1 MWHTTGGRHNHVAAK
16 SLRGVI
22 PTTVTD
28 KIEIASIAPMAL
40 LDPTPPPYDIGE
52 WQKKPFPERVKMV
65 CQSWALQGYGTP
77 WPIYIVYILKIA
89 FYVWIWSLFCSRT
102 PGLGD
107 LGSFGS
113 WYYEPIAFQKAV
125 LWSMAFEGLGLGCGS
140 GPLTGRYNPPFGG
153 ALYFCRPGT
162 IKVPFFPGLPLLG
175 GSKRTVLDVA
185 LYVVN
190 MVFLFRALLAP
201 ALSIEL
207 LLPTVILLPILGIT
221 DKTLF
226 LASRAEHYYTALV
239 CFLFPND
246 WLAGSKL
253 VWVGIWMWAA
263 TSKLN
268 HHFPSVVAVMQSNS
282 PLTNVGS
289 LRKLLYKNYPND
301 LRPSRLTHFMAH
313 AGTVVEY
320 TFPVVLLFSDGGLTT
335 TIALAVMLGFHI
347 FITSSIP
354 MGVPI
359 EWNVIMV
366 YGAFVL
372 FGHYADVSAFSISSP
387 LLIAFLGFSLI
398 VVPLVG
404 NLVPSRVS
412 FLSSM
417 RYYAG
422 NWAYSI
428 WLFKGDSSKKLDD
441 HITKWAARLPVQLS
455 GFLDEETITA
465 TISKVLGFRA
475 MHLHGRCLQS
485 LLPKAVDDIDQYEFL
500 DGELVAG
507 IVIGWNFGEGHLHN
521 LQLLRAIQD
530 ECHFEEGE
538 LRCIFVESQPMGQ
551 GTHSWTIADAATG
564 VLETGKIRVKD
575 LLRLQPWP
583 PLAPPSPGAG
593 AIGKA

>member
-1 MWHTTGGRHNHVAAK
+1 
-16 SLRGVI
+16 
-22 PTTVTD
+22 
-28 KIEIASIAPMAL
+28 
-40 LDPTPPPYDIGE
+40 
-52 WQKKPFPERVKMV
+52 
-65 CQSWALQGYGTP
+65 
-77 WPIYIVYILKIA
+77 
-89 FYVWIWSLFCSRT
+89 
-102 PGLGD
+102 
-107 LGSFGS
+107 
-113 WYYEPIAFQKAV
+113 
-125 LWSMAFEGLGLGCGS
+125 
-140 GPLTGRYNPPFGG
+140 
-153 ALYFCRPGT
+153 
-162 IKVPFFPGLPLLG
+162 
-175 GSKRTVLDVA
+175 
-185 LYVVN
+185 
-190 MVFLFRALLAP
+190 
-201 ALSIEL
+201 
-207 LLPTVILLPILGIT
+207 
-221 DKTLF
+221 
-226 LASRAEHYYTALV
+226 
-239 CFLFPND
+239 
-246 WLAGSKL
+246 
-253 VWVGIWMWAA
+253 
-263 TSKLN
+263 
-268 HHFPSVVAVMQSNS
+268 
-282 PLTNVGS
+282 
-289 LRKLLYKNYPND
+289 
-301 LRPSRLTHFMAH
+301 MAH

-485 LLPKAVDDIDQYEFL
+485 LLPKAVNDIDQYEFL

-521 LQLLRAIQD
+521 MQLLRAIQD
-530 ECHFEEGE
+530 ECNFEEGE
-538 LRCIFVESQPMGQ
+538 LRCIFVESQPMGR

-575 LLRLQPWP
+575 LLHLQPWP
-583 PLAPPSPGAG
+583 PMEDASPGAE
-593 AIGKA
+593 AIAKA

>member
-1 MWHTTGGRHNHVAAK
+1 VTGGPQID
-16 SLRGVI
+16 SM
-22 PTTVTD
+22 
-28 KIEIASIAPMAL
+28 APMPL
-40 LDPTPPPYDIGE
+40 LTPIPPPYDIAE
-52 WQKKPFPERVKMV
+52 WQTKPFPERVKMV

-77 WPIYIVYILKIA
+77 WPIYLVYVLKVV
-89 FYVWIWSLFCSRT
+89 FYVWMWTFFCSFT

-113 WYYEPIAFQKAV
+113 WYYEPIAFQKAI

-162 IKVPFFPGLPLLG
+162 IKVPLFPGLPIFG
-175 GSKRTVLDVA
+175 GSKRTPFDVL
-185 LYVVN
+185 LYLAH
-190 MVFLFRALLAP
+190 MVFLFRALVAP
-201 ALSIEL
+201 ELSVEL
-207 LLPTVILLPILGIT
+207 FLPTVILLPLLGVT

-226 LASRAEHYYTALV
+226 LASRAEHFYTVLV
-239 CFLFPND
+239 CFMFADD

-253 VWVGIWMWAA
+253 VWVAIWMWAA

-282 PLTNVGS
+282 PLTNVGPI
-289 LRKLLYKNYPND
+289 RKLLYRGYPDD
-301 LRPSRLTHFMAH
+301 LRPSRLTHLMAH
-313 AGTVVEY
+313 AGTAVEL
-320 TFPVVLLFSDGGLTT
+320 TFPIVLVLSDGGTTT
-335 TIALAVMLGFHI
+335 TIALVVMLLFHT

-359 EWNVIMV
+359 EWN
-366 YGAFVL
+366 
-372 FGHYADVSAFSISSP
+372 AFSVSSP
-387 LLIAFLGFSLI
+387 LLIAFLAVTLVGL
-398 VVPLVG
+398 PLVG

-422 NWAYSI
+422 NWAYSV
-428 WLFKGDSSKKLDD
+428 WLFKGDSSKKLDA
-441 HITKWAARLPVQLS
+441 HLIKAAPRLPDQLRK
-455 GFLDEETITA
+455 FLDDETIIA
-465 TISKVLGFRA
+465 TLSKVLGFRA

-485 LLPKAVDDIDQYEFL
+485 LLPKAVDDIDDYEYL

-521 LQLLRAIQD
+521 MQLLRAIQ
-530 ECHFEEGE
+530 EQCHFEEGE

-551 GTHSWTIADAATG
+551 PTHSWTIADAATG
-564 VLETGKIRVKD
+564 VRETGKIRVKD
-575 LLRLQPWP
+575 LLDLQPWP
-583 PLAPPSPGAG
+583 PVANG
-593 AIGKA
+593 